1 MESIHIIYALKFGGG
16 EGLLKNY
23 YKSGDKIISLS
34 KESVLE
40 GYLLIRQPFRINS
53 KNRYYNL
60 WEYFLSIP
68 SLLIMSRYLF
78 LKQKDKILVFH
89 GFPFQFIAPIFSLT
103 KHFNAIHIVYH
114 QYKKR
119 PKTFLGLFSCYLESM
134 SLKISKSLYIV
145 GVSPWVIERLK
156 ENFTLSTKNKIYR
169 MYVPA
174 LTQKYQ
180 EQSNDYQEHYIIYGA
195 RLVKEKGHL
204 RLLKYI
210 NQLNLKDPYIKDI
223 IFCGSGPEKERIQ
236 NYFSENLKNYNLRIY
251 DTLDHK
257 KYIQLVKNSKAF
269 VFPSYREAF
278 PIALLEA
285 VTATKNVFAFEEYLV
300 NSQLGLINS
309 KEKLGEYLREG
320 KIYQSERREELIRKM
335 LTDYSKNRTY
345 QESIRK
351 YKS

>member
-1 MESIHIIYALKFGGG
+1 
-16 EGLLKNY
+16 
-23 YKSGDKIISLS
+23 
-34 KESVLE
+34 
-40 GYLLIRQPFRINS
+40 
-53 KNRYYNL
+53 
-60 WEYFLSIP
+60 
-68 SLLIMSRYLF
+68 
-78 LKQKDKILVFH
+78 
-89 GFPFQFIAPIFSLT
+89 
-103 KHFNAIHIVYH
+103 
-114 QYKKR
+114 
-119 PKTFLGLFSCYLESM
+119 
-134 SLKISKSLYIV
+134 
-145 GVSPWVIERLK
+145 
-156 ENFTLSTKNKIYR
+156 
-169 MYVPA
+169 
-174 LTQKYQ
+174 
-180 EQSNDYQEHYIIYGA
+180 
-195 RLVKEKGHL
+195 
-204 RLLKYI
+204 YI